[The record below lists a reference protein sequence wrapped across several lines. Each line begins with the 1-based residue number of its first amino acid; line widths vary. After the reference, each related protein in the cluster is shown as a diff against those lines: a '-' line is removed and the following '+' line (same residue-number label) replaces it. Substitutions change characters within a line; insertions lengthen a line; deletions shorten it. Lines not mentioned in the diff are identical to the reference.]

1 MMYKQQYRV
10 HLLPSLSMQTVAV
23 VWMWVLLSMAA
34 VVRLQGY
41 MLPCTTTTCT
51 STITSSVLQQQ
62 LEQRQHRLSPR
73 ILSSSFS
80 KSRIFFT
87 VSPPHTTAT
96 TVSTALQ
103 WMPRH
108 HCRRSTS
115 RLYLDVFGLGPSEVL
130 LIVFGGLVL
139 FGPERL
145 KGQFQGSKSLQELER
160 DKLPPAVKDL
170 YDRMDYAEQV
180 RYQRAL
186 RFLNEAMEDNDE
198 YVLKKVEEFVESKKP
213 NDVDDDDDDDQD
225 FDKDLTEEQREEE
238 EVEVL

>member
-1 MMYKQQYRV
+1 M
-10 HLLPSLSMQTVAV
+10 
-23 VWMWVLLSMAA
+23 
-34 VVRLQGY
+34 
-41 MLPCTTTTCT
+41 
-51 STITSSVLQQQ
+51 
-62 LEQRQHRLSPR
+62 
-73 ILSSSFS
+73 
-80 KSRIFFT
+80 
-87 VSPPHTTAT
+87 
-96 TVSTALQ
+96 
-103 WMPRH
+103 
-108 HCRRSTS
+108 
-115 RLYLDVFGLGPSEVL
+115 
-130 LIVFGGLVL
+130 